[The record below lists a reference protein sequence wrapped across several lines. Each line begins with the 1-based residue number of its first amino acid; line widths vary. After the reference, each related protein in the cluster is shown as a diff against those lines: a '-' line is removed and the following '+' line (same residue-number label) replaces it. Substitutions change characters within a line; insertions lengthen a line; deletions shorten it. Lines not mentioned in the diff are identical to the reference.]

1 MDSTETK
8 VRDHTLSAHVAT
20 EVRAYLARRRLS
32 ASKAAKAIGWKQQYL
47 ARRLSG
53 DVPFRVDELE
63 ALAGLLGCRVTDFFG
78 GPSSGGVNVD
88 YQRHLVPM
96 KPAPT
101 WRFSLIERSAIAHA
115 WSLAA

>member
-1 MDSTETK
+1 MDSTDIK

-53 DVPFRVDELE
+53 DVAFDVDELG
-63 ALAGLLGCRVTDFFG
+63 ALAELLDCRVTDFFG
-78 GPSSGGVNVD
+78 GPSSGGVNVN
-88 YQRHLVPM
+88 YQRRPIPH
-96 KPAPT
+96 KSAFT
-101 WRFSLIERSAIAHA
+101 WDFCLIDASAIAQD